1 MAVDWVHNASPEVNA
16 LSEWRLIVG
25 VCISLTTLMVVTVGL
40 RIYVRARMIRS
51 VWIDDYI
58 IIFSA
63 VSSLRQATASELR
76 ATMLNMIR
84 FAPLSTW
91 TSILWCVFP
100 PFALHLVVKKH
111 FQLVVK
117 KHFHLVVKKH
127 FHLVINFAGRP
138 FYMAGITG
146 FKVALCFAY
155 LRITNSSH
163 NSRYRIF
170 IWSIMAFATLSHV
183 AGTLVLIFQCS
194 PVQKSWRPRTEGKC
208 LPNVATFY
216 ALASVTIVC
225 DLVIF
230 FAPIPLL
237 ARIRIGTRK
246 KVGLIGI
253 FTLGVFTTVCS
264 VMRMVQIITISKNGN
279 STMLV
284 LWGTIETNVGI
295 FLTCLP
301 CLTPLFTFLRDKT
314 RAATSSYG
322 MGSLGKKADTADSLH
337 YLQRQST
344 NRSTA
349 RQNMSE
355 SHDMGSDSEEHIL
368 PIQGE
373 RQGQY
378 ITKTTVIEV
387 KRYPGSPREGRAPRI

>member
-1 MAVDWVHNASPEVNA
+1 MSVDWVHNASPEVNA

-25 VCISLTTLMVVTVGL
+25 VCISLTTLMVVTVVL
-40 RIYVRARMIRS
+40 RIYVRAWMIRS
-51 VWIDDYI
+51 IWIDDYI
-58 IIFSA
+58 IVFSA
-63 VSSLRQATASELR
+63 ICSIIYSGLCIGQSRYGLGLPVALRPKVNLDKY
-76 ATMLNMIR
+76 
-84 FAPLSTW
+84 
-91 TSILWCVFP
+91 SI
-100 PFALHLVVKKH
+100 
-111 FQLVVK
+111 
-117 KHFHLVVKKH
+117 
-127 FHLVINFAGRP
+127 INFAGRP

-155 LRITNSSH
+155 LRITNSGH

-170 IWSIMAFATLSHV
+170 IWSIMAFAILSHL

-216 ALASVTIVC
+216 ALASVTIFC
-225 DLVIF
+225 DLIIF

-237 ARIRIGTRK
+237 ARIQIGTRK

-253 FTLGVFTTVCS
+253 FALGAFTTVCS

-301 CLTPLFTFLRDKT
+301 CLTPLFTFLREKT
-314 RAATSSYG
+314 RGTNSSYG
-322 MGSLGKKADTADSLH
+322 INSAGKKKDTSASLH
-337 YLQRQST
+337 YLHRQST

-349 RQNMSE
+349 LRDLNRSAVSE
-355 SHDMGSDSEEHIL
+355 SHALGSDSEENIL
-368 PIQGE
+368 PIQGD
-373 RQGQY
+373 RQGQQY

-387 KRYPGSPREGRAPRI
+387 KRYTPSPMDGRKGFL